1 MLTALKLWT
10 DWASAFRTQH
20 TLQSDVNCAVKSSAV
35 PKVTRSRSFNCT
47 NLRIF
52 PTHCQSNCAVKSSAI
67 PKATQSRN
75 FNCTNLRIFPTH
87 CRSNCAVKSYAIP
100 KATQS
105 RNFNCTNLRIFLTH
119 SRFNCAVINCAVKT
133 EGKTER
139 VCVGGGLT
147 QRYVSRMMFG
157 VRWRR
162 SNIKIHVDEM
172 CFVFCHHVRTSSAAV
187 LAFCVLGVQV
197 VILGRRAVRPWSRLF
212 VSFQP

>member
-1 MLTALKLWT
+1 MNELSFGVEGHNMHCSPTWTAQLNLLPFPKLRGPEVLTAQTYGFSQHTANLTAQLNLLPFPKLHSPEILT
-10 DWASAFRTQH
+10 AQTYGFSQHTADLTAQLNLMPFPKLHSPEILTAQTYGFSQH
-20 TLQSDVNCAVKSSAV
+20 TLDLTAQLLTVQLKLKVK
-35 PKVTRSRSFNCT
+35 PN
-47 NLRIF
+47 
-52 PTHCQSNCAVKSSAI
+52 
-67 PKATQSRN
+67 
-75 FNCTNLRIFPTH
+75 
-87 CRSNCAVKSYAIP
+87 
-100 KATQS
+100 
-105 RNFNCTNLRIFLTH
+105 
-119 SRFNCAVINCAVKT
+119 
-133 EGKTER
+133 
-139 VCVGGGLT
+139 VCVCGGGLT

>member
-10 DWASAFRTQH
+10 NWASALRKQH
-20 TLQSDVNCAVKSSAV
+20 TLQSNVNWAVKSSSI
-35 PKVTRSRSFNCT
+35 PKV
-47 NLRIF
+47 
-52 PTHCQSNCAVKSSAI
+52 
-67 PKATQSRN
+67 TQSRN
-75 FNCTNLRIFPTH
+75 FNCTNLRVFQHTVDLT
-87 CRSNCAVKSYAIP
+87 AQLLTVQLKLKVKP
-100 KATQS
+100 
-105 RNFNCTNLRIFLTH
+105 N
-119 SRFNCAVINCAVKT
+119 
-133 EGKTER
+133 
-139 VCVGGGLT
+139 VCVCGGGLT